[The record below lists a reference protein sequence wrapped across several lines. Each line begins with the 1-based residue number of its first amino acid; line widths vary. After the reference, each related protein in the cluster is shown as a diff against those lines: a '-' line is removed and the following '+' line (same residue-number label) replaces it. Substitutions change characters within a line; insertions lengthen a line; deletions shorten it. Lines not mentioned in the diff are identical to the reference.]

1 MNDIRMIALV
11 LTMAL
16 VTYLIRVL
24 PMAFIRRKIENE
36 YLKSVLYYLPYTVL
50 AAMTFPFV
58 FYSTGNV
65 LSAIVGVAVALIA
78 SISKRSLIVVA
89 ILSVF
94 ASFIILIAF

>member
-1 MNDIRMIALV
+1 MIALV

>member
-1 MNDIRMIALV
+1 MSDIRMIALV

-50 AAMTFPFV
+50 SAMTFPFV

-65 LSAIVGVAVALIA
+65 LSAIVGVVVALIA

>member
-1 MNDIRMIALV
+1 MSDIRMIALV

-50 AAMTFPFV
+50 ASMTFPFV